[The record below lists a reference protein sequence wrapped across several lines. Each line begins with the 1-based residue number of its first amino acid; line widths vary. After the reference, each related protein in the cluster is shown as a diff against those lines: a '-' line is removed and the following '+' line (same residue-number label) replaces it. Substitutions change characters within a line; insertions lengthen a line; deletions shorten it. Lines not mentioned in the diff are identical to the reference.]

1 MTTTNINTETG
12 IRYGSINQ
20 NHISSDAFDDII
32 TQGDN
37 VSFNNW
43 LDGIKSSL
51 AQSIESALD
60 EFGIDC
66 GGDAED
72 MANEI
77 VDSIDNIGD
86 GYQSVDC
93 DQYEYK
99 EDGYH
104 IITDSYGDLIVI
116 ESPYWTYGNL
126 ASPCFPNGCTLPTN
140 QPVSLGAVKCY
151 CLGADWFDEFN
162 PIGYQPYNV

>member
-1 MTTTNINTETG
+1 MTTTNMNTETG

-20 NHISSDAFDDII
+20 NHISSDAMDDII
-32 TQGDN
+32 THGEN

-43 LDGIKSSL
+43 LDEIKSQL

-60 EFGIDC
+60 EFMPTDSIDC
-66 GGDAED
+66 DD

-77 VDSIDNIGD
+77 LDSFDCIGD
-86 GYQSVDC
+86 RYQSDC

-99 EDGYH
+99 QDGYH
-104 IITDSYGDLIVI
+104 IVTDSYGDLIVI

-126 ASPCFPNGCTLPTN
+126 ASPCFPNGCTLPTE
-140 QPVSLGAVKCY
+140 PDSDCAVKCY